1 MKRLLLSASLAVSA
15 ILPSAAQAQAVPP
28 AVIAIVDLEKVTS
41 GCNACRTAS
50 AALRAQATAQ
60 ENREKALITPLQ
72 TEQQSIQ
79 TAVNALS
86 GKEPDAALQARAKA
100 FETKYQ
106 QAQEQAANGRQQI
119 QRNQQYIQKQIS
131 DKLGPIYTQVMQRRG
146 ANILVEIGQTLASGA
161 ALDVTNDVIT
171 SLNTA
176 LPTIQTIAPAAPAR
190 PQNQPQGR

>member
-100 FETKYQ
+100 FETKY
-106 QAQEQAANGRQQI
+106 
-119 QRNQQYIQKQIS
+119 
-131 DKLGPIYTQVMQRRG
+131 
-146 ANILVEIGQTLASGA
+146 
-161 ALDVTNDVIT
+161 
-171 SLNTA
+171 
-176 LPTIQTIAPAAPAR
+176 
-190 PQNQPQGR
+190 